1 MNNTPEGINIW
12 LDEAEDQIS
21 NLEDTVGKNTQ
32 SEQEEKK
39 KHLKNKDSLR
49 DLWDNLKSEV

>member
-21 NLEDTVGKNTQ
+21 NLEDKEAENPQ
-32 SEQEEKK
+32 SNSKK
-39 KHLKNKDSLR
+39 KKELKNMR
-49 DLWDNLKSEV
+49 IV